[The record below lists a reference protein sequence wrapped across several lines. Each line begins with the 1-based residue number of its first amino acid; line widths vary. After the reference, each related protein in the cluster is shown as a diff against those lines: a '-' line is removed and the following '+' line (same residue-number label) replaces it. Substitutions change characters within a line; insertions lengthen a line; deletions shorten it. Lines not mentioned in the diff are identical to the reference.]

1 MKAVNPALRETAV
14 DRAQTSLRTIT
25 SIVDVAAPGLG
36 SVFGELVNVILP
48 ANREERMAQFV
59 TKLDLRLKALSI
71 QLGALLHHLD
81 AEQLALIED
90 GLRASARATQEAR
103 IGRISDIVAA
113 GIASGAAAG
122 SKREILDLL
131 SSLSD
136 NDLVVLAGFANRRG
150 YDATRSPTM
159 TVGIFNALTQEEQA
173 AHRLAR
179 SQKQLSVQK
188 LVSSGLLGFS
198 YGIDTSDLS
207 ADSIPRNVAV
217 GKTPPKLT
225 TLGEHFAKQIGL
237 WPPEEGNLIADT

>member
-1 MKAVNPALRETAV
+1 MAAALPLYCDETWCGVAMQRGRTVKAVNPALRETAV

-71 QLGALLHHLD
+71 QLGALLHNLD

-90 GLRASARATQEAR
+90 GLRASARATQAR

-122 SKREILDLL
+122 SKRRFWTCFR
-131 SSLSD
+131 
-136 NDLVVLAGFANRRG
+136 A
-150 YDATRSPTM
+150 
-159 TVGIFNALTQEEQA
+159 
-173 AHRLAR
+173 
-179 SQKQLSVQK
+179 
-188 LVSSGLLGFS
+188 
-198 YGIDTSDLS
+198 
-207 ADSIPRNVAV
+207 
-217 GKTPPKLT
+217 
-225 TLGEHFAKQIGL
+225 
-237 WPPEEGNLIADT
+237 

>member
-1 MKAVNPALRETAV
+1 MKEVNPALRETVV

-48 ANREERMAQFV
+48 ANREERMALFV

-71 QLGALLHHLD
+71 QLGTLLHSLD
-81 AEQLALIED
+81 AEQVALIED

-150 YDATRSPTM
+150 YDASRLPTM
-159 TVGIFNALTQEEQA
+159 TMGAFNKLTPEEQA
-173 AHRLAR
+173 DHQLAR
-179 SQKQLSVQK
+179 SMKKLSIQK

-198 YGIDTSDLS
+198 YGIDTSDFS
-207 ADSIPRNVAV
+207 GDSIPRNVAV
-217 GKTPPKLT
+217 GKTPPRLT
-225 TLGEHFAKQIGL
+225 ALGEHFSKQIGL
-237 WPPEEGNLIADT
+237 WPPAEGNLIAEK